1 MGWENLDGGG
11 DLHEHITDFLG
22 GSDRLSMRRVATA
35 HRYDSEWSIAARI
48 RPIAERLGTRAL
60 GLNAEVA
67 AYNTVTGP
75 VIAVINHPSRLTFLT
90 VGDALDTS
98 LADLDRESQQASR
111 LLQRLVDPH
120 QPASP
125 TLHGLRIQLQGI
137 SNGMG
142 AQRVIVQARRAAV
155 AAAAELPAQNDPMM
169 LL

>member
-1 MGWENLDGGG
+1 MGWGNLDGDG

-22 GSDRLSMRRVATA
+22 GSDRLSMRGVATA
-35 HRYDSEWSIAARI
+35 HQYDTEWSIAARI

-75 VIAVINHPSRLTFLT
+75 VIAAINHPSRFTFLT

-98 LADLDRESQQASR
+98 LADLARESRQASR
-111 LLQRLVDPH
+111 LLQTLMDPT
-120 QPASP
+120 QPVSA

-142 AQRVIVQARRAAV
+142 AQRVMVQTRRTAV
-155 AAAAELPAQNDPMM
+155 AAAAELPGQNDPM
-169 LL
+169 LLL